1 MWKRLRIIL
10 CNGEKKKYG
19 WNSRKGSG
27 PIMILPGRVPNNAR
41 PDKQLQAFKP
51 ETVVSGC
58 VTNGIL

>member
-1 MWKRLRIIL
+1 M
-10 CNGEKKKYG
+10 EKKKIYG
-19 WNSRKGSG
+19 WNSRKDSG